1 MKLYKFREVNDYS
14 INCLKTSKLWFS
26 DLDKFNDPFEGSHIL
41 NEKLTYTTKRQLL
54 SRVTL
59 NSSKVNEAE
68 RERMLAE
75 TGVTDDGANRS
86 EFYFKLAK
94 RDFKEAL
101 IRTVHNSKAVCLS
114 HYDPDPNKDPLYEN
128 LMWSHYADGL
138 RGFCIVLDRQILLD
152 YLYDEKLSIRPI
164 PVIYQDS
171 PITLSL
177 NDYVRSSHILGG
189 SDKDM
194 IEEVAK
200 TIGCKSTAW
209 KYENEFRLL
218 SLEDENLQPYTP
230 EALLEIVIG
239 EKMPEKQQMLIID
252 TAKSANPNVVI
263 KLARLK
269 KNSYQLEIVDFPSVP
284 L

>member
-1 MKLYKFREVNDYS
+1 MKLYKFRDVNDYS
-14 INCLKTSKLWFS
+14 INCLKSSQLWFS
-26 DLDKFNDPFEGSHIL
+26 DLDKFNDPFEGSYIL
-41 NEKLTYTTKRQLL
+41 NEKLTYTTRRQLMN
-54 SRVTL
+54 RVTP
-59 NSSKVNEAE
+59 NKSKVNEAE
-68 RERMLAE
+68 RKRMLAE
-75 TGVTDDGANRS
+75 AGVTDNGANRS
-86 EFYFKLAK
+86 EFCFKLAK

-114 HYDPDPNKDPLYEN
+114 HYDSDSIKDPLYEN

-138 RGFCIVLDRQILLD
+138 RGFCIVLDRQILFD

-177 NDYVRSSHILGG
+177 NDYVRSNHILGG
-189 SDKDM
+189 SDNLM
-194 IEEVAK
+194 IEEVTK

-209 KYENEFRLL
+209 EYENEFRFL
-218 SLEDENLQPYTP
+218 SLEDDNLQPYAP
-230 EALLEIVIG
+230 EALLEIIIG
-239 EKMPEKQQMLIID
+239 EKMPRDLQKLVID

-269 KNSYQLEIVDFPSVP
+269 KNSYKLGIVDYSSVP
-284 L
+284 